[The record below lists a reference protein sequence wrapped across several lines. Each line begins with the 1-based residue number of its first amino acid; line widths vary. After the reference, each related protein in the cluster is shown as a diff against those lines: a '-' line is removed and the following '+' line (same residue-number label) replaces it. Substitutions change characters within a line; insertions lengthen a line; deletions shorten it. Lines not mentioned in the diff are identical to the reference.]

1 MSKAVIKGVVLF
13 HGAGSDR
20 DHSSF
25 LVLEQILAPIKVER
39 INFPYRQAGKKM
51 PDRAPVLLQS
61 VNDEVGRCADE
72 WGVDPSQLVIGG
84 RSMGGR
90 MCSMAVASQDNPL
103 TVGGL
108 ILLAYPLHP
117 PGKPEKL
124 RTEHLPNVAVPSVW
138 VSGTRDTFGTEHEL
152 TSAMELLTG
161 ECTAH
166 FINGKGHDL
175 KGCDEQIAR
184 IVKLW
189 LEGLSRP

>member
-1 MSKAVIKGVVLF
+1 MDGLVLF

-25 LVLEQILAPIKVER
+25 LLLEELLTPMKVAR

-51 PDRAPVLLQS
+51 PDRAPILLQC
-61 VNDEVGRCADE
+61 VRDEVRRCADK
-72 WGVDPSQLVIGG
+72 WGTDPSQLVIGG

-90 MCSMAVASQDNPL
+90 MCSMAVASDLDPL

-124 RTEHLPNVAVPSVW
+124 RTDHLPKVSLPSLW
-138 VSGTRDTFGTEHEL
+138 ISGTRDSFGTEQEL
-152 TSAMELLTG
+152 TSAMELLAG
-161 ECTAH
+161 ECSAH
-166 FINGKGHDL
+166 FINGKSHDL
-175 KGCDEQIAR
+175 KGCDEQIAT
-184 IVKLW
+184 IVESW
-189 LEGLSRP
+189 LESLS